1 MAGHWGAR
9 RLFRP
14 AVLVAVTATVLG
26 LLPGIGGAAPT
37 DTGSDRTDAPQTVAE
52 VQREIATLGRQL
64 DAVTEQYNGAVL
76 RLGEAREARS
86 LAEAN
91 QRKVDARLRHAG
103 EFRVVASATYR
114 SGPFSEVV
122 SMLSSGSPG
131 EFLDRL
137 SMLDTLSQ
145 RRHRIIDEIQAARSQ
160 AQAAAQAAAQ
170 ATAADHAPVPGGI
183 KQATAEAERIAADLE
198 TKKSWISQQ
207 IPRQQALLVS
217 LTADQRAAA
226 LNPTDRADRADSR
239 VPVSTAPATGRAAVA
254 VSAALSK
261 LGSPYVWA
269 AAGPDSFDCSGL
281 MLWAWAQA
289 GVALPH
295 YTGDQ
300 YAMGTHVAMSELQ
313 PGDLVFFYESLSH
326 VGMYIGGGN
335 VVHAPQPGDV
345 VKIASVDSFPF
356 AGATRVG

>member
-91 QRKVDARLRHAG
+91 QRKVDARLRHHAG

-160 AQAAAQAAAQ
+160 AQAAAQAAA
-170 ATAADHAPVPGGI
+170 
-183 KQATAEAERIAADLE
+183 QATAEAERIAADLE